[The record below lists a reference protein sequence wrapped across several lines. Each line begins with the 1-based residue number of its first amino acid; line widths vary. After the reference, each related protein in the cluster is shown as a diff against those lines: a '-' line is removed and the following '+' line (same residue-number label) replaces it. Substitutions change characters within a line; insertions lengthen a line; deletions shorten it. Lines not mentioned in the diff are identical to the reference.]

1 MDEAAWMDSDES
13 KTNPCLESISYS
25 QPGDE
30 STWMKREFP
39 SEAPTVQHP
48 ALLTDD
54 LLLQRDTAA
63 ASILDASERAELD
76 GNFDR
81 MILR

>member
-1 MDEAAWMDSDES
+1 M
-13 KTNPCLESISYS
+13 NRH
-25 QPGDE
+25 G
-30 STWMKREFP
+30 
-39 SEAPTVQHP
+39 EAPTVQHP

-76 GNFDR
+76 GHLDR

>member
-1 MDEAAWMDSDES
+1 MDD
-13 KTNPCLESISYS
+13 KP
-25 QPGDE
+25 
-30 STWMKREFP
+30 
-39 SEAPTVQHP
+39 EAPTVQHP

-76 GNFDR
+76 GNLETLRSNFLLREFFTGISLGNLDEFTGSLDDFD
-81 MILR
+81 MN